1 VKKFMKKITKNE
13 LLSEVGTL
21 IGQNVVQNRIPNP
34 NPLPQGLP
42 RVLAIRGIASCGKTS
57 SINFAFHK
65 LVHRFTPTNPRRLH
79 PPRGLEVEFFFITQ
93 KTKELTAII
102 TFNNAIN
109 PGKFHGSPKPIKKLG
124 IATRGDTRDVIND
137 TLDLFQNQACDAV
150 IVACRYSKHGNG
162 FRLWRNTFLQHS
174 LIQSSIINN
183 NFTCLEFSIA
193 TGPNINI
200 DTINDARASVISNWV

>member
-1 VKKFMKKITKNE
+1 MKKFMKKITKNE

-124 IATRGDTRDVIND
+124 KKGNSKKGTNETNYLLSSKANAKHIREGIQQANEGKTTKIN
-137 TLDLFQNQACDAV
+137 LKN
-150 IVACRYSKHGNG
+150 
-162 FRLWRNTFLQHS
+162 LWK
-174 LIQSSIINN
+174 
-183 NFTCLEFSIA
+183 
-193 TGPNINI
+193 
-200 DTINDARASVISNWV
+200 